1 MGRLIS
7 LLVIILFSLSCV
19 PRVLITEHP
28 KLVSYYFTKK
38 IESLEKKKDLTF
50 DQQRALLKTKVEYGF
65 GILMEES
72 DRVID
77 DNYNLGV
84 QISRNAYI
92 EFNEAKK
99 IGNSILSNTYPRFDS
114 WLKNGTEIIFK
125 SNDVFDLYWLAAAFG
140 GAIRSSRG
148 NPFEVVNLPVVKKLL
163 ETAINLNSNWGRGA
177 LYSAMMNYTSSRPD
191 LFGDSMVDSISY
203 FYEKALIASDSLNAS
218 VYVSY
223 AEIIDKKYQNK
234 TEFEQK
240 LHYVIQ
246 MDDKNDKDFRLSNI
260 IAQERAKWLLT
271 KTDEYFFE

>member
-92 EFNEAKK
+92 EFNEANIVKAQRAVMTINEGLWMGHYDIPADTMTPTFRYTCLLRGSEK
-99 IGNSILSNTYPRFDS
+99 ASLTETIEDIVDIALIQCERHYPS
-114 WLKNGTEIIFK
+114 
-125 SNDVFDLYWLAAAFG
+125 
-140 GAIRSSRG
+140 
-148 NPFEVVNLPVVKKLL
+148 L
-163 ETAINLNSNWGRGA
+163 ELIST
-177 LYSAMMNYTSSRPD
+177 
-191 LFGDSMVDSISY
+191 VDSTVMNDNNFSL
-203 FYEKALIASDSLNAS
+203 ALMETVGES
-218 VYVSY
+218 
-223 AEIIDKKYQNK
+223 
-234 TEFEQK
+234 
-240 LHYVIQ
+240 
-246 MDDKNDKDFRLSNI
+246 
-260 IAQERAKWLLT
+260 
-271 KTDEYFFE
+271 